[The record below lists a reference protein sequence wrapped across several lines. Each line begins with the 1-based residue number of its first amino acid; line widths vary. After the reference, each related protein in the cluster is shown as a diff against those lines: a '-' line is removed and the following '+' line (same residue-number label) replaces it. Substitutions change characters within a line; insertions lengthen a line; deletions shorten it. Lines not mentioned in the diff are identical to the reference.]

1 MLKRIFLVLV
11 VCMLVVT
18 GFFAFFLHRM
28 IVHHNT
34 SISIRESDDSYEFY
48 ASYTNNKTGQ
58 VQKYLDDKLNT
69 NKMFRNGRID
79 AMITLTDNTNVYIKT
94 TPGRLLIKLD
104 KNENTFA
111 SYARIKRVGEELR
124 MKFGE
129 E

>member
-1 MLKRIFLVLV
+1 
-11 VCMLVVT
+11 
-18 GFFAFFLHRM
+18 M

-79 AMITLTDNTNVYIKT
+79 AMVTLTDNTNVYIKT

-111 SYARIKRVGEELR
+111 SYARIKRVGEE
-124 MKFGE
+124 
-129 E
+129 

>member
-48 ASYTNNKTGQ
+48 ASYTNNKTRQ

-69 NKMFRNGRID
+69 NKMFRHGRID
-79 AMITLTDNTNVYIKT
+79 ALVTLTDNTSIYIRN